1 MGCVS
6 RIKRQKILWTCLK
19 NCFFNSSTGS
29 IRTTQLSNTGLQQKS
44 NKSRH
49 TEKNLVGVFSWDD
62 HLWWSISICECRECI
77 IVSKLPY
84 THKVCIQNFFS
95 KEMNFLKCC
104 HFTMRYKTSWKDF
117 LKKLKEKFYT
127 DQRVISSQR
136 SIGNGLSS
144 NNRKQEG
151 YRLHRGN
158 WVWTYLS
165 PSLRRQLLTY
175 YNGYKHRKWCVVC
188 LRHRHYGLCYDYTL
202 PKLLGEILHDTL
214 KCSLSVN
221 YARNTRMI
229 LVTVVN

>member
-1 MGCVS
+1 M
-6 RIKRQKILWTCLK
+6 LWTCLK

-62 HLWWSISICECRECI
+62 HIWWSISICECRECI

-84 THKVCIQNFFS
+84 THKVCIENFFS
-95 KEMNFLKCC
+95 KEMNFSKCC
-104 HFTMRYKTSWKDF
+104 HFTNEVQN
-117 LKKLKEKFYT
+117 KLKRFSKKIEERI
-127 DQRVISSQR
+127 RVISSQR

-144 NNRKQEG
+144 NYRKQEG

-188 LRHRHYGLCYDYTL
+188 LRYDYTL
-202 PKLLGEILHDTL
+202 PKLLREILHDTL
-214 KCSLSVN
+214 KCSLLVN
-221 YARNTRMI
+221 YTRNTRMI
-229 LVTVVN
+229 LVTVVNQAQWCVH